1 MILKNKLNN
10 ICLSDNGILLS
21 FKYQKQIEISFRE
34 LNKIHI
40 KVIQIRPVHEFLFM
54 FGCVGFATL
63 CLLYLPFDI
72 ALFIPFALVIIAAIK
87 INNYKNYE
95 LCITLKNGDVLRK
108 TVPLKLKYKTLEI
121 VDSAR
126 KEIYLAKIKTE
137 NTVSKN

>member
-10 ICLSDNGILLS
+10 ISLSDNGILLS
-21 FKYQKQIEISFRE
+21 FKYQKQLEISFKE
-34 LNKIHI
+34 LHKIHI

-54 FGCVGFATL
+54 LGCVSFGTL

-72 ALFIPFALVIIAAIK
+72 ALFIPFALVIIAAVK

-95 LCITLKNGDVLRK
+95 LCITLKNGEVVK
-108 TVPLKLKYKTLEI
+108 KAVPLKLKYKTLEI

-126 KEIYLAKIKTE
+126 KEIYLAKIKNE
-137 NTVSKN
+137 NTPFKN